1 MRLRS
6 HPLNE
11 VARRP
16 GGFTLVELMVA
27 ISLAAGL
34 ALYAA
39 PAFDQWRMR
48 ERVDARSRAL
58 LGALSFART
67 EAARLGTRV
76 TLCRAGAGGTCLRA
90 GERCDPAEWSCDWI
104 VSGQVDGQSR
114 VLRRYPRDA
123 EVAVAGAAHD
133 LAFAPPVGQAI
144 GGIRRFELR
153 PRRSGPDADDA
164 RVSRCVRIA
173 AGGRARV
180 VAGRCDAA

>member
-1 MRLRS
+1 MRLHCHLLKNVVRRS
-6 HPLNE
+6 
-11 VARRP
+11 

-34 ALYAA
+34 ALHAA

-58 LGALSFART
+58 LGALSFARS
-67 EAARLGTRV
+67 EATRLGVRV
-76 TLCRAGAGGTCLRA
+76 TLCRAGSDGTCLRA

-104 VSGQVDGQSR
+104 VSGQFDGQSR

-133 LAFAPPVGQAI
+133 LAFAPPVGQAV

-153 PRRSGPDADDA
+153 PRRGPSGVDDT

-180 VAGRCDAA
+180 AAGRCDAA